1 MAHCSS
7 ALCALSLYRK
17 LSLYSKC
24 SLLFPPSCL
33 PPFIRTLLIRILL
46 SRGHLIGATD
56 TRGTRYSG
64 TRLPQVHTL
73 GNKQTAA
80 PHHHQYYQHPHAIS
94 GQREA
99 ARSSAAGAKTLY
111 HNGGNQAA
119 GQRHHHNNSYEV
131 SPASFRYYSSSVEY
145 LTGIVE
151 LV

>member
-1 MAHCSS
+1 M
-7 ALCALSLYRK
+7 
-17 LSLYSKC
+17 
-24 SLLFPPSCL
+24 
-33 PPFIRTLLIRILL
+33 
-46 SRGHLIGATD
+46 TD

-73 GNKQTAA
+73 GKQTAA
-80 PHHHQYYQHPHAIS
+80 PHHQYYQHPHAITS
-94 GQREA
+94 AREGVP
-99 ARSSAAGAKTLY
+99 RSSAGAKTLY
-111 HNGGNQAA
+111 HNGGNAA

>member
-1 MAHCSS
+1 MHYYIENCPYI
-7 ALCALSLYRK
+7 LSV
-17 LSLYSKC
+17 
-24 SLLFPPSCL
+24 LLFPSCL
-33 PPFIRTLLIRILL
+33 PFIRTTLIRILL

-73 GNKQTAA
+73 GKQTAA
-80 PHHHQYYQHPHAIS
+80 PHHQYYQHPHAIS
-94 GQREA
+94 GREA

-111 HNGGNQAA
+111 HNGNAA

-151 LV
+151 LVY